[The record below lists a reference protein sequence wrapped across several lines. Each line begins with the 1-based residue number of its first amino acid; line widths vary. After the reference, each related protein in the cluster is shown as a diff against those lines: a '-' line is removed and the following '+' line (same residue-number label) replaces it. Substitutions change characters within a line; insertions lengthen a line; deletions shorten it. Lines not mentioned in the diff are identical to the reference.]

1 MLSILNPEF
10 DEIFTWVIE
19 TMIPATDTPGAKD
32 LGVDIIVKK
41 ILNDCFEPN
50 VTELVLKGVE
60 NVEELSLK
68 NIKKKFVECDQ
79 NERLFVLKQI
89 EHSEKQ
95 YLSRS
100 GLFNP
105 EILNIS
111 QKMEIGQSIQF
122 IALVKYLTVL
132 VYTKSEYVMTNLTN
146 YVESPGSYLGFGD
159 NQLGIH

>member
-68 NIKKKFVECDQ
+68 KHKKEICGM
-79 NERLFVLKQI
+79 R
-89 EHSEKQ
+89 SE
-95 YLSRS
+95 
-100 GLFNP
+100 
-105 EILNIS
+105 
-111 QKMEIGQSIQF
+111 
-122 IALVKYLTVL
+122 
-132 VYTKSEYVMTNLTN
+132 
-146 YVESPGSYLGFGD
+146 
-159 NQLGIH
+159 